1 MDYGSMDE
9 KGNIRISVRH
19 LVEFLLRSG
28 DIDERSAAVPDP
40 EVMLMGG
47 RVHRKIQKG
56 MGEEYS
62 PEVSLTMSFPCDD
75 FSITLEGRADGVIT
89 GEDGVTVDEIKGI
102 LRPVSL
108 MEEPVPVHL
117 AQAKCYAC
125 MLAMQRDLQVVTV
138 RMTYVQMDKKEK
150 KTAGSGKEEIRYFE
164 SLHMRQELEEWFFG
178 LLDEY
183 RKWARFWHSW
193 KIRRNESIHQT
204 EFPFPYREGQR
215 DLAASVYRSIAREK
229 ELFIQAPTGV
239 GKTLAVLFPAVK
251 AMGEKLAD
259 RIFYLTA
266 RTIAR
271 TVALEGFR
279 QLKEAGLEA
288 KVVVLTA
295 KEKICLMDKPA
306 CMPETC
312 PYAKG
317 HFDRI
322 NDVLYRLITQE
333 QEFTR
338 ERIEQAAREEMLCP
352 FELSLDLALWM
363 DAVICD
369 YNYVFHPRSYMRRF
383 FGENRKDENL
393 FLIDEAHNLVDRGRD
408 MYSARLVREDFLSV
422 RRLMKEEEKV
432 VSFALTKNADWMKAR
447 KKVVSSLEKCSR
459 ELLKLKRECIDEE
472 GKPCRELDGVGTLPV
487 TLLNFTAAA
496 SEYFDIG
503 AAAALQGTPAS
514 GDSLQDQLRDLYFQ
528 ASFFLDICD
537 RLDDCYL
544 VYDEIEQDGRFILHL
559 KCMDPSVNLQECLDR
574 ARSSVFF
581 SATLLPV
588 QYYKQLLTTQTDVY
602 AVYARSCFD
611 ESRLQVF
618 ISSDTSSRYRSR
630 DASLYRKIA
639 AYILETVQ
647 VKSGNYMVFF
657 PSYRMLD
664 ETEAV
669 LSEQLPPDTDLL
681 CQRAGMSEHER
692 EAFLEAFSLR
702 QEGSLIGLCVM
713 GSIFGEGIDLQED
726 RLIGAIIVGTG
737 LPQVCNTQ
745 ELLRAYSQ
753 RRWGTGFLYA
763 YLYPGMNKVL
773 QAAGRVIRTETDSGI
788 VTLLDERFLGADYD
802 ALFPREWSGR
812 QVCSLNNYS
821 RKLKDFWEKQK

>member
-1 MDYGSMDE
+1 MDKE
-9 KGNIRISVRH
+9 GNIRISVRH

-28 DIDERSAAVPDP
+28 DIDERSAALPDP

-47 RVHRKIQKG
+47 RVHREIQKG
-56 MGEEYS
+56 MGEEYK
-62 PEVSLTMSFPCDD
+62 PEVPLSMSFPCDD
-75 FSITLEGRADGVIT
+75 FTITLEGRADGVIT

-102 LRPVSL
+102 LRPLSL
-108 MEEPVPVHL
+108 MEEPQDVHL

-125 MLAMQRDLQVVTV
+125 MLAMQLDLKQVTV
-138 RMTYVQMDKKEK
+138 RLTYVQMDKREK
-150 KTAGSGKEEIRYFE
+150 KTPRAAKENIRYFE
-164 SLHMRQELEEWFFG
+164 SLHTRQELETWFFA

-183 RKWARFWHSW
+183 RKWARFWHNW

-215 DLAASVYRSIAREK
+215 SLVVSVYRSIAREK

-251 AMGEKLAD
+251 AVGEGLSE

-271 TVALEGFR
+271 TVALEGFS

-295 KEKICLMDKPA
+295 KEKICLLDKPQ
-306 CMPETC
+306 CTPETC

-317 HFDRI
+317 HFDRV

-333 QEFTR
+333 DTFTR

-352 FELSLDLALWM
+352 FELSLDLSLWM
-363 DAVICD
+363 DGIICD
-369 YNYVFHPRSYMRRF
+369 YNYVFHPRAYLRRF
-383 FGENRKDENL
+383 FGESRGKENL

-408 MYSARLVREDFLSV
+408 MYSAQLVREDFLSV
-422 RRLMKEEEKV
+422 RRLMKEEEKS
-432 VSFALTKNADWMKAR
+432 VSFGAGKNADLLRAR
-447 KKVVSSLEKCSR
+447 KKVTSSLEKCSR
-459 ELLKLKRECIDEE
+459 ELLRLKRECTGEE
-472 GKPCRELDGVGTLPV
+472 GAPCRELDGVDTLPV
-487 TLLNFTAAA
+487 ALLNFTAAA
-496 SEYFDIG
+496 SEYFDI
-503 AAAALQGTPAS
+503 AS
-514 GDSLQDQLRDLYFQ
+514 SLHVSEQSAGEGLRDLYFQ

-537 RLDDCYL
+537 RLDSCYL
-544 VYDEIEQDGRFILHL
+544 IYDEIEPGGRFTLNL
-559 KCMDPSVNLQECLDR
+559 QCMDPSVNLQECLDR

-588 QYYKQLLTTQTDVY
+588 QYYKQLLTTRTDVY
-602 AVYARSCFD
+602 AVYAKSCFD
-611 ESRLQVF
+611 QEKLQVF
-618 ISSDTSSRYRSR
+618 IASDISSRYRDR
-630 DASLYRKIA
+630 DASLYGRIA

-647 VKSGNYMVFF
+647 ARSGNYMVFF
-657 PSYRMLD
+657 PSYRMLE

-669 LSEQLPPDTDLL
+669 LAGQLLPGTELL
-681 CQRAGMSEHER
+681 CQRSGMREAER
-692 EAFLEAFSLR
+692 EAFLEAFSAR

-713 GSIFGEGIDLQED
+713 GSIFGEGIDLQQD
-726 RLIGAIIVGTG
+726 RLIGAIVVGTG
-737 LPQVCNTQ
+737 LPQVCSER

-773 QAAGRVIRTETDSGI
+773 QAAGRVIRTETDCGI
-788 VTLLDERFLGADYD
+788 VTLLDERFLGEDYD
-802 ALFPREWSGR
+802 TLFPREWSSR
-812 QVCSLNNYS
+812 QVCSLTDYA
-821 RKLKDFWEKQK
+821 RKMKDFWEKQK